1 MLVTEIFQP
10 LSELDMVTHQSA
22 LRWLK
27 TKASN
32 MLVCNSEENAGEA
45 TLMASTERDQT
56 LSVT

>member
-1 MLVTEIFQP
+1 
-10 LSELDMVTHQSA
+10 MVTHQSA
-22 LRWLK
+22 SRWLK

-32 MLVCNSEENAGEA
+32 TLVCNLEENAGEV